1 MSNLYRC
8 KMWFRKLTDEQKAQ
22 LEKSWRVVYEECCVG
37 NFKDVAGIIENILI
51 DEYPVVSSEYDK
63 QPQLPDERSI
73 AWQETIVS
81 LLNSNTVQYTWY
93 YAANV
98 AARVYD
104 YFVALY
110 GPQHLSKISPEY
122 VYASCCRG
130 FQKDILDTFYQIKVL
145 LELAPYETKAFETL
159 LSKCY
164 EIDKG
169 FSTLQYLAVEYP
181 DVRWRDVVEYFN
193 KVIKLNVKNGE
204 DINV

>member
-37 NFKDVAGIIENILI
+37 NFKDVAGIIENILM

-63 QPQLPDERSI
+63 KPQLPDERSI
-73 AWQETIVS
+73 AWQETILS
-81 LLNSNTVQYTWY
+81 LINGNTVQYTGY

-110 GPQHLSKISPEY
+110 SPQHLPKPSSEY
-122 VYASCCRG
+122 VYSSCCRS
-130 FQKDILDTFYQIKVL
+130 FQKDILDTFYSIKAL
-145 LELAPYETKAFETL
+145 LEISPYDTKAFVTL
-159 LSKCY
+159 LRKCY

-169 FSTLQYLAVEYP
+169 FSTLKYLAVEYP
-181 DVRWRDVVEYFN
+181 EVRWSEVVEYFN
-193 KVIKLNVKNGE
+193 LVVKLHDKNGE
-204 DINV
+204 YINV